1 MLDIG
6 LFSIWGGLHL
16 FEKHPLR
23 TLSGQVK
30 GVVFFLLWVC
40 LWFLISLL
48 FPTLFENFRPHEQ
61 YAIAIEL
68 SINTSI
74 AISAYLLA
82 WIIVAIAFRK
92 ILPFKPGRRVLWFSD
107 LIAWKI
113 VIFNPLYSQ
122 ETPQTE
128 LIAVS
133 FSLACLFAFAQSR
146 SAPLSNPAI

>member
-6 LFSIWGGLHL
+6 LFSIWGGLLL

-23 TLSGQVK
+23 TLSGQLK
-30 GVVFFLLWVC
+30 GVVFFLLWVS

-48 FPTLFENFRPHEQ
+48 FPTLLENFRPHEQ
-61 YAIAIEL
+61 HAIAIEL
-68 SINTSI
+68 SINISI
-74 AISAYLLA
+74 ALLAYLFA
-82 WIIVAIAFRK
+82 WIAVAIAFRK
-92 ILPFKPGRRVLWFSD
+92 ITPFKPARRLLWFSD

-133 FSLACLFAFAQSR
+133 FILACLFAFAQTL
-146 SAPLSNPAI
+146 SASK

>member
-6 LFSIWGGLHL
+6 LFSIWGGLLL
-16 FEKHPLR
+16 FEQHPLR

-30 GVVFFLLWVC
+30 GVVFFLLWVS

-61 YAIAIEL
+61 HAIAIEL
-68 SINTSI
+68 SINISI

-82 WIIVAIAFRK
+82 WIFVAIAHRK
-92 ILPFKPGRRVLWFSD
+92 STPFKSARRLLWFSD

-133 FSLACLFAFAQSR
+133 FILACLFAFAQTL
-146 SAPLSNPAI
+146 SASK